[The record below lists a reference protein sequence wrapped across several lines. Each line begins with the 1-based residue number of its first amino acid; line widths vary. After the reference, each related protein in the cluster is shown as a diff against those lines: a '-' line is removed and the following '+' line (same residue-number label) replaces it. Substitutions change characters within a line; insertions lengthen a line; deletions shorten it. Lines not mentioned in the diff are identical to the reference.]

1 MSRQPGHRAYN
12 VFLIIGAVLTV
23 IGLALSIG
31 GR

>member
-1 MSRQPGHRAYN
+1 MSRPPAHRAYN
-12 VFLIIGAVLTV
+12 VFLLIAAVLTM